1 MDQADII
8 NIMQQ
13 YLDENRGSTL
23 EHMIVLKAMAEIK
36 MHRELGDAPIQSLV
50 LRNADLAAENRKLR
64 EENGWFQ
71 FFVGARSNHVGE

>member
-13 YLDENRGSTL
+13 YLDEGRGSTL
-23 EHMIVLKAMAEIK
+23 EHMIVSKAMAEIR

-50 LRNADLAAENRKLR
+50 IRNADLAAENRKLR
-64 EENGWFQ
+64 EENEWFQ
-71 FFVGARSNHVGE
+71 FFVGTRSNHVGK